1 MSVGFTVGLIAGNA
15 AAPAV
20 SAWLLQTTG
29 GWPAI
34 AGYMAAI
41 SLLSLVAGLFLRLP
55 ATTDPQLVTDAQ
67 ATEVPAEAEQVT
79 R

>member
-1 MSVGFTVGLIAGNA
+1 MSVGFTLGLIAGNA

-34 AGYMAAI
+34 AGYMAVV
-41 SLLSLVAGLFLRLP
+41 SLLSLVAGFFLRLP
-55 ATTDPQLVTDAQ
+55 ATTDPQPVADAP
-67 ATEVPAEAEQVT
+67 ATAAPAEAEQAT